1 MLMPLRASNVYARGI
16 FKPDKA
22 VCYAAT
28 SGFSLV
34 AEVYQRKEIF
44 GIANAHG
51 SNTYAEDFFSPVHTC
66 LITAQ

>member
-1 MLMPLRASNVYARGI
+1 MLMPLRASNVYAKGI

-34 AEVYQRKEIF
+34 AEVY
-44 GIANAHG
+44 
-51 SNTYAEDFFSPVHTC
+51 
-66 LITAQ
+66 